1 VIESM
6 HMAYSTNPNFPKV
19 RQQAVNLVYQ
29 GWSVR
34 QTARYMGVQPGTVSK
49 WLKKDHWYGRIP
61 IATLSSCPNH
71 FPQALPEDIVNL
83 IIKQRKKRNRCAEV
97 IHQELLNQGISVSL
111 SSVKRTIERQGL
123 IRKRSPWK
131 RWHFTLPRP
140 EVVKPGDL
148 IQIDTV
154 HLGPCDPSRLY
165 VYALIDVF
173 SRWAHAEVSLRINT
187 YKSLGFV
194 KEAVGS
200 SPFSFQML
208 QSDHGSEF
216 SSWFTEQVGI
226 LGLAHRH
233 SRVRKPSDNGH
244 VERFIRTLQEECLN
258 GIPQTF
264 KAYQRAIPEYLHYYN
279 NERLHLGLQLK
290 TPLKCFQALG

>member
-1 VIESM
+1 M
-6 HMAYSTNPNFPKV
+6 YMAYSTNPNLPKV

-34 QTARYMGVQPGTVSK
+34 QTARYVGVQPGTVSK
-49 WLKKDHWYGRIP
+49 WLDKDRWYGRIP
-61 IATLSSCPNH
+61 LATLSSRPEH
-71 FPQALPEDIVNL
+71 SPQALSEE
-83 IIKQRKKRNRCAEV
+83 IIKAIVEQRKKRNRCAEV
-97 IHQELLNQGISVSL
+97 IHQELLNQDVIVSL
-111 SSVKRTIERQGL
+111 SSVKRTLARQGL

-140 EVVKPGDL
+140 EIAKPGDL

-154 HLGPCDPSRLY
+154 HLGPCDSHRLY

-173 SRWAHAEVSLRINT
+173 SRWAHALPSLRINT
-187 YKSLGFV
+187 HRSLRFV
-194 KEAVGS
+194 REALKTS
-200 SPFSFQML
+200 CFSFSML
-208 QSDHGSEF
+208 QSDHGQEF
-216 SSWFTEQVGI
+216 SSWFTEQVGV

-233 SRVRKPSDNGH
+233 SRVRKPSDNGY
-244 VERFIRTLQEECLN
+244 VERFIRTLQEECLSK
-258 GIPQTF
+258 IPQTL
-264 KAYQRAIPEYLHYYN
+264 KAYQREIPEYLQYYN

>member
-1 VIESM
+1 
-6 HMAYSTNPNFPKV
+6 MAYSTNPNLPKV
-19 RQQAVNLVYQ
+19 RQQAVNLVYR
-29 GWSVR
+29 GWSCR
-34 QTARYMGVQPGTVSK
+34 QTARYIGTQAGTVSK

-61 IATLSSCPNH
+61 IPTLSSRPLLS
-71 FPQALPEDIVNL
+71 PQALSEEIVEA
-83 IIKQRKKRNRCAEV
+83 IVEQREKRNRCAEV
-97 IHQELLNQGISVSL
+97 IHQELLNQGIKVSL
-111 SSVKRTIERQGL
+111 SSVKRTLERQGL

-140 EVVKPGDL
+140 EVIKPGDL

-154 HLGPCDPSRLY
+154 HLGPANLARIY

-173 SRWAHAEVSLRINT
+173 SRWAHAKVSLRINT
-187 YKSLGFV
+187 HKSLRFL
-194 KEAVGS
+194 KEAVS
-200 SPFSFQML
+200 NSPFPFQML

-216 SSWFTEQVGI
+216 SSWFTEQIRV

-244 VERFIRTLQEECLN
+244 VERFIRTLQEECLLK
-258 GIPQTF
+258 IPQTIR
-264 KAYQRAIPEYLHYYN
+264 AYQREIPEYLQYYN

>member
-1 VIESM
+1 MLKSM
-6 HMAYSTNPNFPKV
+6 YMAYSTNPNLPKV
-19 RQQAVNLVYQ
+19 RQQAVNLVYR

-34 QTARYMGVQPGTVSK
+34 QTARYIGVQPGTVSK
-49 WLKKDHWYGRIP
+49 WLKKDRWYGRIP
-61 IATLSSCPNH
+61 IATLSSRPDS
-71 FPQALPEDIVNL
+71 FPQALPEEIVKA

-97 IHQELLNQGISVSL
+97 IHQELLNQGMTVSL
-111 SSVKRTIERQGL
+111 SSVKRTLERQGL

-154 HLGPCDPSRLY
+154 HLGPCDANRLY
-165 VYALIDVF
+165 VYTLIDVLT
-173 SRWAHAEVSLRINT
+173 RWAWAKVCLRINT
-187 YKSLGFV
+187 HHSLRFV
-194 KEAVGS
+194 REALKVSG
-200 SPFSFQML
+200 FSFSML

-216 SSWFTEQVGI
+216 SSWFTEQVEV

-233 SRVRKPSDNGH
+233 SRVRKPNDNGY
-244 VERFIRTLQEECLN
+244 VERFIRTLQEECLSK
-258 GIPQTF
+258 IPQTLR
-264 KAYQRAIPEYLHYYN
+264 AYQREIPEYLQYYN